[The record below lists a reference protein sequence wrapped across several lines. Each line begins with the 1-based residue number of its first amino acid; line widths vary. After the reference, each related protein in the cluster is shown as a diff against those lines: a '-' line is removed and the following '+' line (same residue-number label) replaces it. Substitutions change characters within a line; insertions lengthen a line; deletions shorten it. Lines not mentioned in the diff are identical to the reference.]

1 MKFSAIGQSGISASV
16 VGFGT
21 AGIQEIPNETSGSD
35 KEIINTIHAAI
46 DKGVNFIDTAP
57 SYGLSLIHI

>member
-1 MKFSAIGQSGISASV
+1 MKFKAIGNSGISASV
-16 VGFGT
+16 IGFGT
-21 AGIQEIPNETSGSD
+21 AGIQDATGETNISD

-46 DKGVNFIDTAP
+46 DKGVNLIDTAP